1 MKKKDLYKLTP
12 GTILEILWLD
22 APPEAALL
30 LEKPEKRKGDIS
42 LWLFYPDRAA
52 VDSHATHEQVHCV
65 LGAMEFP
72 QCVSPEAMRLALPKP
87 KAKAKSKKAK
97 SKKVTTSKKKDAVK
111 PNDVAPIDT
120 KLVGSTTSASPTK
133 P

>member
-30 LEKPEKRKGDIS
+30 LEKPEKRKGDVS
-42 LWLFYPDRAA
+42 LLLFYPDRAV
-52 VDSHATHEQVHCV
+52 VDSHATHEQVHGV

-72 QCVSPEAMRLALPKP
+72 PCVSPEAMRLALPKP
-87 KAKAKSKKAK
+87 KAKTKAKAKSKKAK
-97 SKKVTTSKKKDAVK
+97 SKKKDAVK
-111 PNDVAPIDT
+111 PNDVSPIDT

>member
-30 LEKPEKRKGDIS
+30 LEKPEKRKGDVS
-42 LWLFYPDRAA
+42 LLLFYPDRGV
-52 VDSHATHEQVHCV
+52 VDSHATHVQVHGV
-65 LGAMEFP
+65 LGTIEFP
-72 QCVSPEAMRLALPKP
+72 SCVSPEAMRLALPKP

-97 SKKVTTSKKKDAVK
+97 SKKAKSKDAVK

-120 KLVGSTTSASPTK
+120 KLVGSTTSASLTK